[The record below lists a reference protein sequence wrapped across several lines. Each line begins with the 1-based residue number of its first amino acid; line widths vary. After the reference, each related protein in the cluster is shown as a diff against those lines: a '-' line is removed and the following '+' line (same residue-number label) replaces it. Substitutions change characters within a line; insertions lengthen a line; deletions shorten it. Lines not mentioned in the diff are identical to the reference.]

1 MTPARLVQAPAVPT
15 TEIIDLAFFTIGDN
29 RAAGSP
35 PDLPLTM
42 EQMWRRRA
50 EALAPGHFHG
60 VADLDAAI
68 AVLRALRPDQVI
80 RKVFF
85 LGHGSGD
92 DFGFFFFSGRPDP
105 VESFTS
111 VSDDQVLEMSR
122 ADMRSMAMD
131 RNKEFL
137 LELFNRLARSDP
149 RVETVSVLFLACF
162 MGQGETHQ
170 AVCDFLSGWL
180 VGARETRFEVG
191 AYTNFYETVFVTDGH
206 GTIVR
211 WEDHIVVTPGGA
223 EVVPSPG
230 PNQIPAFE
238 VGCGGKM
245 VRTPLLF
252 TMSAMMEGDLRSGT
266 MTADLRQE
274 FRLNGTKL
282 SKDVRILADG
292 AGRWRI
298 VDDESGIMY
307 RVVKERGE
315 LSVYQP

>member
-1 MTPARLVQAPAVPT
+1 MTSARLVQAPAVPPA
-15 TEIIDLAFFTIGDN
+15 EIIDLAFFTLGDN

-35 PDLPLTM
+35 PDLRLTM

-50 EALAPGHFHG
+50 ETLAPGHSHG
-60 VADLDAAI
+60 VADLGDAI

-80 RKVFF
+80 RKVYF

-111 VSDDQVLEMSR
+111 ASDDQVLEMSR

-137 LELFNRLARSDP
+137 LELFERLARSDP
-149 RVETVSVLFLACF
+149 RVDKVSVLFLACF

-170 AVCDFLSGWL
+170 AVCDFLGGWL
-180 VGARETRFEVG
+180 VGPREVRFEVG
-191 AYTNFYETVFVTDGH
+191 AYTNFYETVFVTDRHGH
-206 GTIVR
+206 IVH

-230 PNQIPAFE
+230 PDQIPAFE

-252 TMSAMMEGDLRSGT
+252 TISATLEGDLQGGT
-266 MTADLRQE
+266 MTSELRQE
-274 FRLNGTKL
+274 FQLGGTGL
-282 SKDVRILADG
+282 SGDVRILADG
-292 AGRWRI
+292 DGRWRI

-307 RVVKERGE
+307 RVVKEGGE
-315 LSVYQP
+315 LNVYQP